1 MGTRGLIGFYKKKVT
16 KAIYN
21 HYDSYPSY
29 LGEEIQEYVADASAL
44 KMNTDFDGIKFVD
57 EDDEVTP
64 EMIIRLFN
72 IWYGNIDKPISEN
85 GCSIIENMY
94 DLLSRSH
101 TDLQFCVDAGMMI
114 DNADF
119 IKDSLFCEWAY
130 LINLDRGVLEVYRGF
145 QYKPAK
151 NRYSLTKD
159 EIAEK
164 KDKLKAQGK
173 GEWYTSN
180 NLTTGKKTKIFHK
193 NHAYYNCD
201 LIAQIPLEDVQSFD
215 MPLFEEMVR
224 RAEDMNDDISCGNV
238 LNPTFDFSMEV
249 ARSTTIP
256 MTLKVLGLVSED
268 EE

>member
-1 MGTRGLIGFYKKKVT
+1 MGTRGLIGFYKKGVT

-29 LGEEIQEYVADASAL
+29 LGEEIQWYIVDADAL
-44 KMNTDFDGIKFVD
+44 KLNTDFDGINFVN

-64 EMIIRLFN
+64 EIIIRLYNF
-72 IWYGNIDKPISEN
+72 WYGDVDKIFFCGRNTDTYE
-85 GCSIIENMY
+85 MY
-94 DLLSRSH
+94 DILSRSH
-101 TDLQFCVDAGMMI
+101 TDLQFCADAGMMI

-130 LINLDRGVLEVYRGF
+130 IINLDRGVLEIYRGF
-145 QYKPAK
+145 QYKPVK
-151 NRYSLTKD
+151 NRYSLSKD

-164 KDKLKAQGK
+164 KAKLKADGK
-173 GEWYTSN
+173 GQWFTSHN
-180 NLTTGKKTKIFHK
+180 HTTGKTTKVFHK

-201 LIAQIPLEDVQSFD
+201 MIAQIPLEDVQSFD
-215 MPLFEEMVR
+215 MCSFEEMVR
-224 RAEDMNDDISCGNV
+224 RAEGMNDDISCGNV
-238 LNPTFDFSMEV
+238 LNLKFDLSSEV

-256 MTLKVLGLVSED
+256 MTLKTLGLVSGD